1 MFSDAGQVVGVFLP
15 TDRMTQRPRGF
26 AFVEF
31 SDAAAIPGAIEK
43 LDGAELH
50 GRSLRVS
57 EARERVPRLP
67 VFSDTG
73 PPAFDR
79 DRGRRAPK
87 PKGSRRG
94 IRGKKRGF

>member
-1 MFSDAGQVVGVFLP
+1 MFSEVGQVVEVYLP

-31 SDAAAIPGAIEK
+31 SDAAAVPVAIEK

-50 GRSLRVS
+50 SRMLRVS
-57 EARERVPRLP
+57 EAKERAPRLP

-73 PPAFDR
+73 QPAF